1 MNLRESI
8 IEQQAIEIAELK
20 AKIKSRD
27 DADLRAEMMM
37 TRVGVPSSFEDGNS
51 SDSLGFHERI
61 HILCDMLLRA
71 TTDSEAIRQECSPPT
86 GD

>member
-20 AKIKSRD
+20 VKLETHHA
-27 DADLRAEMMM
+27 ADLRAEMAM
-37 TRVGVPSSFEDGNS
+37 TRVGVPSSFEDGNG

-61 HILCDMLLRA
+61 HILCDMLQR
-71 TTDSEAIRQECSPPT
+71 SKS
-86 GD
+86 